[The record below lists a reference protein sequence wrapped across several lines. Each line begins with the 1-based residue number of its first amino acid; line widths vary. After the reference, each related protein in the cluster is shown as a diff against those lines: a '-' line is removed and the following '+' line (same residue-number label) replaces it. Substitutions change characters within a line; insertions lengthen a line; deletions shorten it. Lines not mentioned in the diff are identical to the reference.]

1 MSNVDTNLSNVDTNH
16 DLWCDNWRIYQNKLA
31 DKYVY
36 QDYLTPEQI
45 KVLYKEHPQLLIEI
59 LSYFST
65 KEKENIAR
73 NPSDSITM
81 DFTPLKDEA
90 LDITRTKRFDLLDAA
105 DAISEVLAKQ
115 LNYKGWVE

>member
-1 MSNVDTNLSNVDTNH
+1 MSNVDTEHN
-16 DLWCDNWRIYQNKLA
+16 LWCNNWRIYERVLA

-36 QDYLTPEQI
+36 EGYLTREQI

-65 KEKENIAR
+65 KEKENIVR
-73 NPSDSITM
+73 NPLDSITM
-81 DFTPLKDEA
+81 DFTPRKDEV
-90 LDITRTKRFDLLDAA
+90 LDITRTKRFDLLDAV

>member
-1 MSNVDTNLSNVDTNH
+1 MSNVDTKH

-73 NPSDSITM
+73 NPSDSTTM
-81 DFTPLKDEA
+81 YFTPRKDEV
-90 LDITRTKRFDLLDAA
+90 LDITRTKRFDLLDAV

-115 LNYKGWVE
+115 LNYKDWVE

>member
-1 MSNVDTNLSNVDTNH
+1 MSNVDTEH
-16 DLWCDNWRIYQNKLA
+16 DLWCNNWRIYQRNLA

-36 QDYLTPEQI
+36 ESYLTREQI

-81 DFTPLKDEA
+81 DFTPRKDEA
-90 LDITRTKRFDLLDAA
+90 LDITRTKRFDLLDAT
-105 DAISEVLAKQ
+105 DAISEVLAKE
-115 LNYKGWVE
+115 LDYKGWVE

>member
-1 MSNVDTNLSNVDTNH
+1 MSNVDIDHN
-16 DLWCDNWRIYQNKLA
+16 LWCDNWRIYQNKLA

-36 QDYLTPEQI
+36 ENYLTREQI

-59 LSYFST
+59 LSYFSA
-65 KEKENIAR
+65 KEKGNIAR
-73 NPSDSITM
+73 NPSNSITM
-81 DFTPLKDEA
+81 YFTPRKDEA
-90 LDITRTKRFDLLDAA
+90 LDITRTKCFDLLDAA

>member
-1 MSNVDTNLSNVDTNH
+1 MSNVNTVH
-16 DLWCDNWRIYQNKLA
+16 DLWCNNWRIYQNKLA

-36 QDYLTPEQI
+36 ESYLTPEQI

-59 LSYFST
+59 LSYFSA

-81 DFTPLKDEA
+81 DFTPRKDEV
-90 LDITRTKRFDLLDAA
+90 LDITKTKRFDLLDAV

>member
-1 MSNVDTNLSNVDTNH
+1 MSNMDFSH
-16 DLWCDNWRIYQNKLA
+16 DSWCNNWRTYQNKLA

-36 QDYLTPEQI
+36 QDYLTREQI

-81 DFTPLKDEA
+81 NFTPHKDET
-90 LDITRTKRFDLLDAA
+90 LDITRTKCFDLLDAV

>member
-1 MSNVDTNLSNVDTNH
+1 MSNVDINH
-16 DLWCDNWRIYQNKLA
+16 DLWCDNWRIYQRALA

-36 QDYLTPEQI
+36 EGYLTREQI

-59 LSYFST
+59 LSYFSI

-81 DFTPLKDEA
+81 DFTPRKDEV
-90 LDITRTKRFDLLDAA
+90 LDITRTKRFDLLDAV